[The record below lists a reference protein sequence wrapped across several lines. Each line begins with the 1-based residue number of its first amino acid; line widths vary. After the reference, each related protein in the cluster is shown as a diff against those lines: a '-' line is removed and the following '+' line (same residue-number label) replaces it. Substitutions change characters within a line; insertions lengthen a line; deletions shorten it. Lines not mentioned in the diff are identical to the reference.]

1 MSFLFLGARKQ
12 LQITFFVYELEVFF
26 HSLNMIYR
34 TNWFMAYSAQQQLK
48 GTDHQSMFKNLYSK
62 NEAYMQHFTEW
73 FSDIGS
79 HYCIIFLKQIE
90 LCPSVLSLRP
100 TSVTFGR

>member
-12 LQITFFVYELEVFF
+12 IQITFFVYELEFFF

-73 FSDIGS
+73 FSSLGSDIGS
-79 HYCIIFLKQIE
+79 HTTVSSF
-90 LCPSVLSLRP
+90 
-100 TSVTFGR
+100 

>member
-12 LQITFFVYELEVFF
+12 IQITFFGYELEVFF

-48 GTDHQSMFKNLYSK
+48 GTDHQSMLYSK

-73 FSDIGS
+73 FSSLGIDIGS
-79 HYCIIFLKQIE
+79 RYCIILLKQIA
-90 LCPSVLSLRP
+90 LCPSVLSALRP
-100 TSVTFGR
+100 